1 MVSNSATE
9 REFQN
14 FAKLRLNSLFAGSSE
29 GAHRMAILFGMA
41 ATCRAPGVDTQAYLS
56 WVLTRVGTHR
66 DLYGL
71 SAAELTPAAYARARD
86 G

>member
-1 MVSNSATE
+1 
-9 REFQN
+9 
-14 FAKLRLNSLFAGSSE
+14 
-29 GAHRMAILFGMA
+29 MAILFGIA
-41 ATCRAPGVDTQAYLS
+41 TTCRALNVDTQAYLS